1 MPGEVKQRK
10 KKQSD
15 HVAADPANKQDE
27 DKKVNRERVGTPPKT
42 STLDLKFLMCLLS
55 LAVCAAL
62 SWMVLQQNTRFSQME
77 EKFALLYRKT
87 SSLSLIEEQVERV
100 TQKCASVHLTLDDV
114 GARQQAARAQLESL
128 ERDVG
133 QLKEWESWLS
143 NERSELRSSVAA
155 LSGAVDQIEAR
166 TSAITVDFANKVA
179 SVRTDV
185 RRMDGL
191 RSELDSLLTQVSEL
205 EAQASR
211 AERSM
216 VGRIGDVL
224 AGSIERVSNLRAASE
239 RNAQALE
246 QLRQRLPELDAA
258 DRSASER
265 LRELEGGR
273 ARLIRTVSFAAD
285 LKPKVGAIKRDFGA
299 LEPRL
304 ADLTFRVGSLAEEL
318 GKREEEIAELRHTL
332 DELASAEERDVS
344 VTTEQAAVLS
354 ASHNTEQPT

>member
-42 STLDLKFLMCLLS
+42 STLDLKFLMFQT
-55 LAVCAAL
+55 AG
-62 SWMVLQQNTRFSQME
+62 VLY
-77 EKFALLYRKT
+77 L
-87 SSLSLIEEQVERV
+87 V
-100 TQKCASVHLTLDDV
+100 SVHLTLDDV

-166 TSAITVDFANKVA
+166 TSAITVA

-332 DELASAEERDVS
+332 DELQEWRCRPNDLIDPIAHRRSC
-344 VTTEQAAVLS
+344 
-354 ASHNTEQPT
+354 

>member
-15 HVAADPANKQDE
+15 EVAPDFATKQDE
-27 DKKVNRERVGTPPKT
+27 DTKVKREHVSTPPKT
-42 STLDLKFLMCLLS
+42 SSLDLKLIMCVLS

-62 SWMVLQQNTRFSQME
+62 SWVVQQQNAKFSQME
-77 EKFALLYRKT
+77 EKFALLYGKT
-87 SSLSLIEEQVERV
+87 SSLSLMEEQVERV
-100 TQKCASVHLTLDDV
+100 TKKCESARQTLDDV

-133 QLKEWESWLS
+133 QLKEWASRLS
-143 NERSELRSSVAA
+143 DERSDLRSSVDA
-155 LSGAVDQIEAR
+155 LKGAVDQIEAR

-205 EAQASR
+205 EEQASR
-211 AERSM
+211 AERATA
-216 VGRIGDVL
+216 GRIGDVL

-246 QLRQRLPELDAA
+246 QLRRRLPELDAA
-258 DRSASER
+258 DRSVSER
-265 LRELEGGR
+265 LLELEGGR

-304 ADLTFRVGSLAEEL
+304 ADLTFRVGSLAEDL
-318 GKREEEIAELRHTL
+318 GKREEEIAELRRIL
-332 DELASAEERDVS
+332 DDLTSDQEQDVS
-344 VTTEQAAVLS
+344 TTTERAAVLS
-354 ASHNTEQPT
+354 ESDTQEPT